1 MAEPPAE
8 WMEELSELL
17 RIPSVSADPEHS
29 GDVVR
34 AAEWVRDFIQ
44 AAGGEAELETTE
56 KHPLVIGE
64 IRASEGADEAAT
76 VIAYGHFDVQPP
88 APLEAWESPPFE
100 PTVRDGWLY
109 ARGVAD
115 DKGQLYILL
124 KAAALLAAEGALP
137 VNVRFTCDGEEES
150 GGHSIVD
157 FLAADERGGD
167 ACVIFDGHM
176 LAPGVPI
183 FEIATRGIAYFQVR
197 VRTGERDLHSG
208 LYGGGAMNATHVLM
222 QVLGAVVPRDGRLPE
237 SLYAGMIRPSDEEI
251 ASWSELESGAEILA
265 KAGARPA
272 DPRAAEEL
280 YIRTWVE
287 PAVDVHG
294 LAGGEPRLQ
303 KTVLPVEAEANVSI
317 RLVPGQDDKAI
328 AAEMER
334 LMREAAP
341 EGADVEIELLAS
353 APAALVRPD
362 DPAIQLG
369 LEAFERVIG
378 RRPLLLRVGGSLP
391 VMAALEEKGIPT
403 ILTGFDLPEGNIHSP
418 NERFRLEHISLGVE
432 AAQGALQVPRQAAIG
447 DPRLRADDHE
457 AVVSPRGAGCGP
469 SGRRASLRRPGPRV
483 APPARSPA
491 GRGRGRRGRRD
502 SREGACRGGARLGR
516 ATRGSTIVAS
526 SACSTVTACSGCH
539 ASRSSSVRRTPAR
552 IPASGSSSSIGA
564 SDPFATTA
572 PESSSE
578 R

>member
-1 MAEPPAE
+1 MAELPAE

-17 RIPSVSADPEHS
+17 RIPSVSADPDHS
-29 GDVVR
+29 DDVVR
-34 AAEWVRDFIQ
+34 AAEWVRDFIH
-44 AAGGEAELETTE
+44 AAGGEAELRTTN

-64 IRASEGADEAAT
+64 IRASQGADDAPT

-88 APLEAWESPPFE
+88 APLELWESPPFE
-100 PTVRDGWLY
+100 PTVRDGWLC

-115 DKGQLYILL
+115 DKGQLYLLL
-124 KAAALLAAEGALP
+124 KAASLLAADGSLP

-167 ACVIFDGHM
+167 ACVIFDGH
-176 LAPGVPI
+176 LLEPGVPI
-183 FEIATRGIAYFQVR
+183 FEIATRGIAYFHVK

-208 LYGGGAMNATHVLM
+208 LFGGAAMNATHALT
-222 QVLGAVVPRDGRLPE
+222 QVLSGVLPKDGRLPE

-251 ASWSELESGAEILA
+251 ASWSELEPGHEGLA

-280 YIRTWVE
+280 YRRTWVE
-287 PAVDVHG
+287 PSVDVHG
-294 LAGGEPRLQ
+294 MIGGEPRLQ
-303 KTVLPVEAEANVSI
+303 KTVIPVEAEANISI

-341 EGADVEIELLAS
+341 DGADVEIELLAR

-369 LEAFERVIG
+369 LEAFERVVG

-391 VMAALEEKGIPT
+391 VMAALEEKGVPT

-418 NERFRLEHISLGVE
+418 NERFRLEHIPLGVE
-432 AAQGALQVPRQAAIG
+432 AAQELYKSLAK
-447 DPRLRADDHE
+447 LR
-457 AVVSPRGAGCGP
+457 
-469 SGRRASLRRPGPRV
+469 
-483 APPARSPA
+483 
-491 GRGRGRRGRRD
+491 
-502 SREGACRGGARLGR
+502 
-516 ATRGSTIVAS
+516 
-526 SACSTVTACSGCH
+526 
-539 ASRSSSVRRTPAR
+539 
-552 IPASGSSSSIGA
+552 
-564 SDPFATTA
+564 
-572 PESSSE
+572 
-578 R
+578 

>member
-17 RIPSVSADPEHS
+17 RIPSVSADPEHR

-34 AAEWVRDFIQ
+34 AADWVRDFIRG
-44 AAGGEAELETTE
+44 AGGEAQLLETGNQ
-56 KHPLVIGE
+56 PLVIGE
-64 IRASEGADEAAT
+64 IRASQDADAAPT

-124 KAAALLAAEGALP
+124 KAAALLAADGALP
-137 VNVRFTCDGEEES
+137 VNVRFTFDGEEES

-157 FLAADERGGD
+157 FLAEDERGGD

-251 ASWSELESGAEILA
+251 AGWSELESGSEILA
-265 KAGARPA
+265 KAAARPA
-272 DPRAAEEL
+272 DPHAADEL

-317 RLVPGQDDKAI
+317 RIVPGQDDKAI

-334 LMREAAP
+334 LMQEAAP
-341 EGADVEIELLAS
+341 EGADVEIECLAS

-369 LEAFERVIG
+369 LEAFERVVG

-391 VMAALEEKGIPT
+391 VMAALEEKGVPT

-418 NERFRLEHISLGVE
+418 NERFRLEHIPLGVG
-432 AAQGALQVPRQAAIG
+432 AAQELYRSLAN
-447 DPRLRADDHE
+447 LRKE
-457 AVVSPRGAGCGP
+457 
-469 SGRRASLRRPGPRV
+469 
-483 APPARSPA
+483 
-491 GRGRGRRGRRD
+491 
-502 SREGACRGGARLGR
+502 SR
-516 ATRGSTIVAS
+516 
-526 SACSTVTACSGCH
+526 
-539 ASRSSSVRRTPAR
+539 
-552 IPASGSSSSIGA
+552 
-564 SDPFATTA
+564 
-572 PESSSE
+572 
-578 R
+578 